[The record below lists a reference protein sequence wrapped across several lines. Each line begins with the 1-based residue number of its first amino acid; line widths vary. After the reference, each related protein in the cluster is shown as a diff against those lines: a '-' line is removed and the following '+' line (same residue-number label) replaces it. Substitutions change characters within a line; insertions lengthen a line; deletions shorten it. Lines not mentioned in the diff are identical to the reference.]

1 MTLSVFKKVTYILSF
16 ILLVYLVSAWY
27 VVYSSDNHK
36 EDLSKAL
43 TSQERID
50 AILPNDEKGDSFY
63 HIPTGLFLDTFEITS
78 VNKIVIAGKIWQT
91 YPKNFPHQVGFS
103 FDKATSVKPTLIKT
117 KDLGDKTLY
126 LWHFEGTIYEKIN
139 VKKFPFDHQISRISI
154 TSIDPQKRIVFIP
167 DLNAYQDTSPK
178 SKIGIGDYDLSNYG
192 FNLERTYF
200 TLEFKDFATNFGDFT
215 VVKNF
220 GENVLTYNLILKREI
235 LDAALI
241 YFLPFMVILCLLY
254 AILLI
259 VQKWLD
265 RSLSGITALIF
276 TLFLLHRML
285 RDTFQAAQIL
295 YLEYMFITGY
305 LALLFIGFYI
315 IFIFFS
321 QRLKNPDS
329 KRHAVITHLF
339 WPIILISWVLI
350 THKVL
355 M

>member
-1 MTLSVFKKVTYILSF
+1 MTLPVFKKITYILSLTLT
-16 ILLVYLVSAWY
+16 IYLCAVWYIVYTN
-27 VVYSSDNHK
+27 DNNK
-36 EDLSKAL
+36 LDLSKGL
-43 TSQERID
+43 TTQESVHAFLAKNTTSND
-50 AILPNDEKGDSFY
+50 AY
-63 HIPTGLFLDTFEITS
+63 HIPTGIFLDTFEITS
-78 VNKIVIAGKIWQT
+78 VNQIQIAGRIWQI
-91 YPKNFPHQVGFS
+91 YPKSFPLQKGFS
-103 FDKATSVKPTLIKT
+103 IDKATSIKQKLVKT
-117 KDLGDKTLY
+117 KELGDQTLY
-126 LWHFEGTIYEKIN
+126 LWHFEGTIFEKID
-139 VKKFPFDHQISRISI
+139 VKKYPFDHQNFRISI
-154 TSIDPQKRIVFIP
+154 TALDPQRRIIFTP
-167 DLNAYQDTSPK
+167 DLNAYQDTSPTN
-178 SKIGIGDYDLSNYG
+178 KIGIGDYDLGNYG
-192 FNLERTYF
+192 FRVERTYF
-200 TLEFKDFATNFGDFT
+200 TLDPKLLSTNFGDPAVAKEFT
-215 VVKNF
+215 
-220 GENVLTYNLILKREI
+220 ENVLTYNLILKRQI

-276 TLFLLHRML
+276 TLFLLHRMI
-285 RDTFQAAQIL
+285 RDTFQASQIL

-329 KRHAVITHLF
+329 KRHAVITHCF